1 MRRRPGRSLVALLA
15 VFLISLT
22 STVSVVVA
30 LRRSD
35 DRLVEQKA
43 DQQAQAVVRA
53 IATQARR
60 YNEHL
65 AQLAASLG
73 AQSQLEASEFTAT
86 TAPLAGAVLPG
97 VTGVGYVVPA
107 ATSEVDRLQTYWRAR
122 GVSGLDLNPTALGR
136 SPQHLFVV
144 IRQSFDGEPEPPGTD
159 LSVVP
164 QAVEALRAARDQRR
178 VITSRP
184 YLLLKDA
191 DRTGEA
197 RQPGFVLAAPVFATS
212 PAAENGRFRGWVLL
226 GVRGG
231 EFLDQAVA
239 ADAGQSAAVELASL
253 STGSRTFLARWD
265 PVSRVDPRVATRQLT
280 LDVPLSTWQVTVAPT
295 VALLAHR
302 NPPAD
307 VIAMLLGSF
316 ITILL
321 MALTA
326 ALVTSRERALRQV
339 AAATAVLHEDIRRRE
354 EVEAQLRRR
363 KAELKGFAGIV
374 AHDLRGPLARISGYI
389 DFLSDDLGPD
399 LADQNR
405 DFLDRAGKAARQM
418 STLVD
423 DLLGFSIADN
433 QGIIRR
439 RVDLKRLVDDL
450 VGEGFSRPADVEVG
464 SLPVI
469 GGDETL
475 LRQVFA
481 NLIGNAVKYT
491 APDREPWVRI
501 SGRAD
506 GDRWRIDIED
516 HGIGI
521 PDSQKEAVFTAFT
534 RADGSEDYPGT
545 GLGLAI
551 VHRIVERHGGDVRIT
566 DNPGGGSRFHLTF
579 PAAGPQLGASPA
591 DPVENRAT

>member
-1 MRRRPGRSLVALLA
+1 MALLA

-22 STVSVVVA
+22 STVSVVAA
-30 LRRSD
+30 LRRGD

-73 AQSQLEASEFTAT
+73 AQSQLESSEFAAT
-86 TAPLAGAVLPG
+86 TAPLRGAVLPG
-97 VTGVGYVVPA
+97 VTGVAYVVPA
-107 ATSEVDRLQTYWRAR
+107 ETSQVSVVQAYWRAR
-122 GVSGLDLNPTALGR
+122 GVTDLRLVPAGSGT
-136 SPQHLFVV
+136 SPHLFLV
-144 IRQSFDGEPEPPGTD
+144 IRQSFDDDPALPGAD

-164 QAVEALRAARDQRR
+164 EAVEALRAARELRQ

-191 DRTGEA
+191 DRAEEGME
-197 RQPGFVLAAPVFATS
+197 PGFVLAAPVFATS

-231 EFLDQAVA
+231 EFLEQAVA
-239 ADAGQSAAVELASL
+239 ADAGQSAAVELASV
-253 STGSRTFLARWD
+253 TVGDRKIMARWQ
-265 PVSRVDPRVATRQLT
+265 PASRIDARVATRRPT
-280 LDVPLSTWQVTVAPT
+280 IDVPLSTWQITVAPT

-302 NPPAD
+302 NPSAD
-307 VIAMLLGSF
+307 VVAMLIGTF
-316 ITILL
+316 ITLLL

-339 AAATAVLHEDIRRRE
+339 AAATAVLHADIRRRE

-389 DFLSDDLGPD
+389 DFLSDDLGSGLD
-399 LADQNR
+399 DQNR

-433 QGIIRR
+433 QRITERQ
-439 RVDLKRLVDDL
+439 VDLKRLVDDL
-450 VGEGFSRPADVEVG
+450 VSEGFSRPASIEVG

-491 APDREPWVRI
+491 DPDDEPWVRV
-501 SGRAD
+501 SGRQD
-506 GDRWRIDIED
+506 GDQWRIDIED

-521 PDSQKEAVFTAFT
+521 PDREKETVFTAFT
-534 RADGSEDYPGT
+534 RADGSEGYPGT

-551 VHRIVERHGGDVRIT
+551 VHRIVERHGGDVRIS

-579 PAAGPQLGASPA
+579 PLRIPAGLSQLDA
-591 DPVENRAT
+591 DPAER

>member
-1 MRRRPGRSLVALLA
+1 MVALLA
-15 VFLISLT
+15 VLLISLA
-22 STVSVVVA
+22 STVAVVVA
-30 LRRSD
+30 LQRGD
-35 DRLVEQKA
+35 ERLA
-43 DQQAQAVVRA
+43 DQKVDQQTQLVVRA
-53 IATQARR
+53 IAGQARR

-73 AQSQLEASEFTAT
+73 AQAQLESSEFAAT
-86 TAPLAGAVLPG
+86 TRPLAGAVLPG
-97 VTGVGYVVPA
+97 VTGVAYVVPA
-107 ATSEVDRLQTYWRAR
+107 EQSEISGVQSYWRAR
-122 GVSGLDLNPTALGR
+122 GVSGLELRPAANG
-136 SPQHLFVV
+136 SSHLFLV
-144 IRQSFDGEPEPPGTD
+144 IRQSFDGEPVSPGTD

-164 QAVEALRAARDQRR
+164 EAVEALSAARRLRQ

-184 YLLLKDA
+184 YVLLKDA
-191 DRTGEA
+191 GTGDEPKG
-197 RQPGFVLAAPVFATS
+197 PGFVLAAPVFATS
-212 PAAENGRFRGWVLL
+212 PPAENGRFRGWVLL
-226 GVRGG
+226 GVRGT
-231 EFLDQAVA
+231 EFLHQAVA
-239 ADAGQSAAVELASL
+239 ADAGRSSAVQLTSV
-253 STGSRTFLARWD
+253 TGGDQTLMARWVPD
-265 PVSRVDPRVATRQLT
+265 SRVDPRITARNRIIN
-280 LDVPLSTWQVTVAPT
+280 VPLSSWRVTVAPT
-295 VALLAHR
+295 AALLAHR

-307 VIAMLLGSF
+307 VIAMLLGAF
-316 ITILL
+316 ITMLL

-354 EVEAQLRRR
+354 QVEAQLRRR

-389 DFLSDDLGPD
+389 DFLSDDLGSGLD
-399 LADQNR
+399 DQNR

-423 DLLGFSIADN
+423 DLLGFSVADN
-433 QGIIRR
+433 QRITARQ
-439 RVDLKRLVDDL
+439 VDLKRLVDDL
-450 VGEGFSRPADVEVG
+450 VGEGFSRPAAVEVG
-464 SLPVI
+464 ELPVI

-491 APDREPWVRI
+491 DPAREPWVRV
-501 SGRAD
+501 SSRPVHD
-506 GDRWRIDIED
+506 GWRIDVED

-551 VHRIVERHGGDVRIT
+551 VHRIVERHGGEVRIS

-579 PAAGPQLGASPA
+579 PARTPAEMSLPEAS
-591 DPVENRAT
+591 

>member
-1 MRRRPGRSLVALLA
+1 MALLT
-15 VFLISLT
+15 VVLISLT
-22 STVSVVVA
+22 STVAVVVA

-43 DQQAQAVVRA
+43 DQQAEVVVRA
-53 IATQARR
+53 IANQARR
-60 YNEHL
+60 YHEHL
-65 AQLAASLG
+65 AQLAVSLG
-73 AQSQLEASEFTAT
+73 AQAQLEAAEFAAI
-86 TAPLAGAVLPG
+86 TAPLAETVLPG

-107 ATSEVDRLQTYWRAR
+107 TASEVTGLQTYWRAR
-122 GVSGLDLNPTALGR
+122 GVSGLELRSAAFGR

-144 IRQSFDGEPEPPGTD
+144 IRQTFDGEPEPVGTD
-159 LSVVP
+159 LAVVP
-164 QAVEALRAARDQRR
+164 QAVEALRAAREQRR

-184 YLLLKDA
+184 YLPLPEG
-191 DRTGEA
+191 DRTGA
-197 RQPGFVLAAPVFATS
+197 TRPPGFVLAAPVFATS
-212 PAAENGRFRGWVLL
+212 PPADRGRFRGWVLL
-226 GVRGG
+226 GVRGD

-253 STGSRTFLARWD
+253 STGTPTLIARWD
-265 PVSRVDPRVATRQLT
+265 PVSRVDTRVDTRQIT

-302 NPPAD
+302 NPPPD
-307 VIAMLLGSF
+307 VAAMLIGSF

-326 ALVTSRERALRQV
+326 ALVTSRERAVRQV
-339 AAATAVLHEDIRRRE
+339 TAATAVLHEDIRRRE
-354 EVEAQLRRR
+354 EVEARLRRR

-399 LADQNR
+399 LDDQNR

-423 DLLGFSIADN
+423 DLLGFSVADN
-433 QGIIRR
+433 HRITRR
-439 RVDLKRLVDDL
+439 WVDLKRLVDDL
-450 VGEGFSRPADVEVG
+450 VGEGFGRPADIEVG

-491 APDREPWVRI
+491 GPDGRPWVRI
-501 SGRAD
+501 SAHRD
-506 GDRWRIDIED
+506 GELWRIDIED

-551 VHRIVERHGGDVRIT
+551 VHRIVERHGGGVRIT

-579 PAAGPQLGASPA
+579 PAAGPQLDASPA
-591 DPVENRAT
+591 DRVENRAP